1 MRNNFDMNKLMKQ
14 AQKMQ
19 QELNKKQKEV
29 SEINLSSSAGGGMVK
44 VSMNGN
50 YDITSLSITPE
61 IVDPSD
67 VGMLTET
74 LLAAIKEVKGKIDKT
89 REKELNSITGGM
101 NIPGM

>member
-29 SEINLSSSAGGGMVK
+29 SEINLSSSSGGGMVK

-67 VGMLTET
+67 VEMLTET